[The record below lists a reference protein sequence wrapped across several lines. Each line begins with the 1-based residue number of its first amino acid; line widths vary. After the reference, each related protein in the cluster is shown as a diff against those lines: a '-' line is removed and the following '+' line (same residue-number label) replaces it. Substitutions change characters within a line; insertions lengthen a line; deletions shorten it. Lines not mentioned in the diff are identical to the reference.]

1 VTPIERFDIEA
12 SNVQMANN
20 VYRSAYDA
28 GAQRV
33 VMASSNH
40 AANWYEHALVN
51 DKRMGDGVAPSW
63 YLCPVI
69 STVGQRLHTST
80 WVTRMQPVYLDV
92 NWRSRRS
99 ESGRPEMCLAHDT
112 KMNRPVKR
120 PAVRGS
126 RSSSETLAHI

>member
-51 DKRMGDGVAPSW
+51 DKRKGDGVAR
-63 YLCPVI
+63 
-69 STVGQRLHTST
+69 VGTS
-80 WVTRMQPVYLDV
+80 
-92 NWRSRRS
+92 
-99 ESGRPEMCLAHDT
+99 
-112 KMNRPVKR
+112 
-120 PAVRGS
+120 VR
-126 RSSSETLAHI
+126 